1 MARIRAN
8 ASYPTLQETEEGT
21 LRVSTLQQQAPNLSG
36 AYSVCSQ
43 ASVPRI
49 SGDEYLGSNVHQ
61 SVRRVRAVRGR
72 LRCTT
77 AFLFLPLF
85 SVHVLSYFFFP
96 PISRA
101 GDVFNVLNFGGYQV
115 KTAFGISWR
124 IWTEVDSL
132 LYNTTDDCLQRAFFW
147 REPCLAVKLTLK
159 LRNWGLN
166 PSNNL

>member
-77 AFLFLPLF
+77 AFLFFHF
-85 SVHVLSYFFFP
+85 SPSTYLVIFFSP
-96 PISRA
+96 TSRA

-147 REPCLAVKLTLK
+147 REPCLAVRLTLK

>member
-1 MARIRAN
+1 MDLARIRAN

-21 LRVSTLQQQAPNLSG
+21 LRVSTVQQQAPNLSG
-36 AYSVCSQ
+36 AYSICSQ

-61 SVRRVRAVRGR
+61 SVRCIRAVRGR
-72 LRCTT
+72 LQLRCTT
-77 AFLFLPLF
+77 AFLFVRF
-85 SVHVLSYFFFP
+85 SPSTHFVSFLLTSW
-96 PISRA
+96 A

-132 LYNTTDDCLQRAFFW
+132 LYNTTDDCLQ
-147 REPCLAVKLTLK
+147 
-159 LRNWGLN
+159 
-166 PSNNL
+166 